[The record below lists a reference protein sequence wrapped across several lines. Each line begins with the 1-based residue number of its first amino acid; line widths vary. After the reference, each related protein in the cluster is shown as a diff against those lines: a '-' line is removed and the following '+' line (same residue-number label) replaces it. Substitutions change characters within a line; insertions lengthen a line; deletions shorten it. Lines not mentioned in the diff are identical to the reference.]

1 MSLLNVQDVL
11 ETNFISVHPEA
22 KLGDLIRVI
31 SESKRNI
38 FPVVDDDNV
47 FFGFVR
53 LDDIR
58 HIMFKPEL
66 YDTVIVN
73 TLMVKPD
80 TFVSPDDSMETV
92 AEKFANYDK
101 YNLPVLKDGKY
112 VGFVSR
118 ANVFSTYRE
127 MVRKFSV
134 D

>member
-1 MSLLNVQDVL
+1 
-11 ETNFISVHPEA
+11 
-22 KLGDLIRVI
+22 
-31 SESKRNI
+31 
-38 FPVVDDDNV
+38 VVDNDNV

-66 YDTVIVN
+66 YDSVIVK

-80 TFVSPDDSMETV
+80 AYVSPDDSMEIV
-92 AEKFANYDK
+92 AEKFSSYDK
-101 YNLPVLKDGKY
+101 YNLPVLNDGKY

-127 MVRKFSV
+127 MVRKFSE